1 MHRSTLVIAL
11 LLCACGGSSDEPA
24 QEPTTETPTATGG
37 GEAEPMPVAD
47 PAAAQAELRDFFEV
61 VSLGVSD
68 EARQRM
74 GAASYQTED
83 VEEARAACFP
93 VLEAFLAGNY
103 EIFDLDRQ
111 CLRWM
116 DRLGAAHEVTE
127 RPDVSSYRAL
137 QQQAIEERR
146 ANAPPLPEDFAP
158 TADAR
163 TLEGDLTDADPT
175 VRDGSHYD
183 DYPIDLREGW
193 SVTLDMI
200 SSQFDCYIW
209 LLDPEGRSLA
219 QDDDGG
225 EGLNSHLTY
234 PIDYDG
240 RYIIRAN
247 SFSSRDRGH
256 YEVRVQVDAGSQ

>member
-1 MHRSTLVIAL
+1 MNRSMLVIAL
-11 LLCACGGSSDEPA
+11 CLGACGGSSDEPA
-24 QEPTTETPTATGG
+24 EGTDSPSATTGSEQTEAGPT
-37 GEAEPMPVAD
+37 AD
-47 PAAAQAELRDFFEV
+47 PAAAQAELRDFFSI
-61 VSLGVSD
+61 VSAGVND
-68 EARQRM
+68 AARQRM
-74 GAASYQTED
+74 GQASYATED

-111 CLRWM
+111 CLRHM
-116 DRLGAAHEVTE
+116 DRLGAAHEIGE

-146 ANAPPLPEDFAP
+146 ANAPPTPEDFAP

-183 DYPIDLREGW
+183 DYPIDLRAGW
-193 SVTLDMI
+193 SITLDMI
-200 SSQFDCYIW
+200 SPQFDCYIW

-225 EGLNSHLTY
+225 DGLNSHLEY

-256 YEVRVQVDAGSQ
+256 YEVRVQVDSGS

>member
-1 MHRSTLVIAL
+1 MLLIAL
-11 LLCACGGSSDEPA
+11 WLGACGGSSDAPPEDG
-24 QEPTTETPTATGG
+24 TEEAATSTG
-37 GEAEPMPVAD
+37 GEAAGAVPPAD
-47 PAAAQAELRDFFEV
+47 PQAAQTELRDFFEI
-61 VSLGVSD
+61 VSLGVND
-68 EARQRM
+68 AARQRM
-74 GAASYQTED
+74 GDASYDTQD
-83 VEEARAACFP
+83 VEEARVACFP

-116 DRLGAAHEVTE
+116 DRLGAAHEVGE

-158 TADAR
+158 NAEAR
-163 TLEGDLTDADPT
+163 TLEGDLTDDDPT
-175 VRDGSHYD
+175 VRDGSRYD
-183 DYPIDLREGW
+183 DYPIDLRAGW

-200 SSQFDCYIW
+200 SPQFDCYVW

-225 EGLNSHLTY
+225 EGLNSHLQY

-256 YEVRVQVDAGSQ
+256 YQVQVQVDAGP